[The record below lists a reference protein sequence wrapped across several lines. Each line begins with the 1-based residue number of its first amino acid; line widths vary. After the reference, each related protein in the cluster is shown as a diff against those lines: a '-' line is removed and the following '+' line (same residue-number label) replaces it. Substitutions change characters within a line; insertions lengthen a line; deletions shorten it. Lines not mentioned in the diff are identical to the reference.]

1 MPRRQYVGG
10 AVATKLNGPITNATT
25 AIAVLDASTYPSGA
39 TAFVIAID
47 RGLATEEK
55 VLCVRTGGSNT
66 LTATTR
72 GFDGTSAVAHVD
84 AAVVEHVLDAAT
96 IDEVNLFAN
105 TMTTNGDLLSRT
117 AGAPS
122 RLAIGNTGQQ
132 LGIAS
137 ALPSW
142 QPGYSSWAT
151 TTARDAGITAPG
163 LGMLALTTDTGTL
176 WRYNG
181 TAWVQHAV
189 FVVCTS
195 STRPTGFESLM
206 IYETDTDRLMQHN
219 SAGWVIISEPT
230 QTYTPTATNMTV
242 GTGGT
247 LTGTFK
253 RSDGWIDL
261 QIYAVL
267 GSSGFS
273 VTGNPI
279 FSLPSG
285 SPAIQPPTTL
295 ELTKGQVILND
306 STGNLWYGS
315 TYHDGFNS
323 IGCRYIRIIATG
335 SGISVPTVAS
345 VSSIDP
351 FTWTTGGSRWQAAI
365 RSPERLRT

>member
-10 AVATKLNGPITNATT
+10 AVATKLNGPVTNATT

-142 QPGYSSWAT
+142 QPGYSVWAT
-151 TTARDAGITAPG
+151 TTARDAGITVPG
-163 LGMLALTTDTGTL
+163 LGMLALTTDSGTL

-181 TAWVQHAV
+181 LAWVPHLGV
-189 FVVCTS
+189 ICTQA
-195 STRPTGFESLM
+195 TRPTGYNGLE
-206 IYETDTDRLMQHN
+206 IWETDTLRSLRHDGTN
-219 SAGWVIISEPT
+219 WIIMAEPPVVW
-230 QTYTPTATNMTV
+230 TPTVTGLTV
-242 GTGGT
+242 GNGSWDGEYH
-247 LTGTFK
+247 
-253 RSDGWIDL
+253 RSDGWLDFR
-261 QIYAVL
+261 ARFTW
-267 GSSGFS
+267 GSTSAITARLLMTLPVAQAKLTQQSQFNVGFADIGGS
-273 VTGNPI
+273 YYPGTSSLTGNATQTYLDVI
-279 FSLPSG
+279 NTG
-285 SPAIQPPTTL
+285 ATYAIM
-295 ELTKGQVILND
+295 NAA
-306 STGNLWYGS
+306 S
-315 TYHDGFNS
+315 
-323 IGCRYIRIIATG
+323 AT
-335 SGISVPTVAS
+335 V
-345 VSSIDP
+345 P
-351 FTWTTGGSRWQAAI
+351 FTWGATPGHTIDIAGRYRMTTRYS
-365 RSPERLRT
+365 